1 MTGSGYFVAHVLL
14 QQFMCLPCHPL
25 ASCMI
30 DEATVNTNTDSMNRA
45 YDGTLM
51 VPLIYAQ
58 RLAAKVSDFSRTGL
72 KIKIGEW
79 DENGNGPLR
88 QDRPIM

>member
-1 MTGSGYFVAHVLL
+1 MV
-14 QQFMCLPCHPL
+14 
-25 ASCMI
+25 
-30 DEATVNTNTDSMNRA
+30 DEATVNTETDSMGRA

-51 VPLIYAQ
+51 VPLVYAQ

-72 KIKIGEW
+72 KIKVGQFA
-79 DENGNGPLR
+79 ENGGPLR

>member
-1 MTGSGYFVAHVLL
+1 
-14 QQFMCLPCHPL
+14 
-25 ASCMI
+25 MI
-30 DEATVNTNTDSMNRA
+30 DEATDNSQTDSMGRA

-51 VPLIYAQ
+51 IPLIYAQ

-72 KIKIGEW
+72 KIKVGQW
-79 DENGNGPLR
+79 HENGGPLR